1 MTMNK
6 LISQFLH
13 YLSVGRGFSPRTIEA
28 YQHDLNKFVEF
39 LESIKKADIAIITKE
54 DVRRFLSE
62 QAKTNGAITRARKLS
77 SIKSFFKYLG
87 REGIIAANPVSD
99 IEAPKLPEKEPTYLT
114 EAEYQNLIA
123 TVRREATPFYLSR
136 DLAIIVLLLGTGIRL
151 SELVGLT
158 LDRVN
163 LEHSGRSIK
172 VRGKGD
178 KERIIPLTNEVVSVL
193 GQYLKTRP
201 DVSSNHLFISR
212 LGDEL
217 HARSVYGLVKKYL
230 KGTGIKK
237 TKMGVH
243 SLRHTF
249 GTSLMNNGINIVVI
263 QELLG
268 HKKLETTRRYLHIN
282 NVDLRNAVDSLV
294 LTKQL

>member
-1 MTMNK
+1 MEK
-6 LISQFLH
+6 LIQNFLD
-13 YLSVGRGFSPRTIEA
+13 YLSIERGFSPRTIEA
-28 YQHDLNKFVEF
+28 YRHDLNKFMEF
-39 LESIKKADIAIITKE
+39 FESIGKSGVLSITKE

-62 QAKTNGAITRARKLS
+62 QSQTNGAVTRARKLS
-77 SIKSFFKYLG
+77 AIKSLFNYLDH
-87 REGIIAANPVSD
+87 EGIITANPVSG

-114 EAEYQNLIA
+114 QAEYQNLIA

-136 DLAIIVLLLGTGIRL
+136 DLAIVVLLLGTGVRL

-172 VRGKGD
+172 VRGKGN
-178 KERIIPLTNEVVSVL
+178 KERIIPLTDEVVATL
-193 GQYLKTRP
+193 EQYLKVRP
-201 DVSSNHLFISR
+201 DVPSNHLFISR

-230 KGTGIKK
+230 KATGIKK
-237 TKMGVH
+237 MKMAVH

-249 GTSLMNNGINIVVI
+249 GTSLMNSGVNIVVI

-268 HKKLETTRRYLHIN
+268 HKKIETTRRYLHIN
-282 NVDLRNAVDSLV
+282 SADLRNAVDKLV
-294 LTKQL
+294 LNKQL

>member
-1 MTMNK
+1 MEK
-6 LISQFLH
+6 LIQNFLD
-13 YLSVGRGFSPRTIEA
+13 YLSVERGFSPRTIEA
-28 YQHDLNKFVEF
+28 YRHDLNKFVEF
-39 LESIKKADIAIITKE
+39 FESIGKNGILSITKE

-62 QAKTNGAITRARKLS
+62 QAQTNGAVTRARKLS
-77 SIKSFFKYLG
+77 AIKSLFNYLDH
-87 REGIIAANPVSD
+87 EGIISANPVSG

-114 EAEYQNLIA
+114 QAEYQNLIA
-123 TVRREATPFYLSR
+123 TVKREATPFYLSR
-136 DLAIIVLLLGTGIRL
+136 DLAIVVLLLGTGVRL

-172 VRGKGD
+172 VRGKGN
-178 KERIIPLTNEVVSVL
+178 KERIIPLTDEVVATL
-193 GQYLKTRP
+193 EQYLKIRP

-230 KGTGIKK
+230 KATGIKK
-237 TKMGVH
+237 MKMAVH

-249 GTSLMNNGINIVVI
+249 GTSLMNSGVNIVVI

-268 HKKLETTRRYLHIN
+268 HKKIETTRRYLHIN
-282 NVDLRNAVDSLV
+282 SADLRNAVDKLV
-294 LTKQL
+294 LNKQI

>member
-1 MTMNK
+1 MT
-6 LISQFLH
+6 IRRPITQFLH
-13 YLSVGRGFSPRTIEA
+13 YLEVERAFSPRTISA
-28 YQHDLNKFVEF
+28 YKHDLNMFVEF
-39 LESIKKADIAIITKE
+39 LESVGKADIATISKD
-54 DVRRFLSE
+54 DVRHFLSE
-62 QAKTNGAITRARKLS
+62 RAETNGAVTRARKLS

-114 EAEYQNLIA
+114 EIEYQNLIA

-136 DLAIIVLLLGTGIRL
+136 DLAIIVLFLGTGIRL

-163 LEHSGRSIK
+163 LERSGKNIK
-172 VRGKGD
+172 VKGKGD
-178 KERIIPLTNEVVSVL
+178 RERIIPLTNEVVSVL
-193 GQYLKTRP
+193 EQYLKSRP

-217 HARSVYGLVKKYL
+217 RARSVYGLVKKYL
-230 KGTGIKK
+230 NGTGIKK

-249 GTSLMNNGINIVVI
+249 GTSLMNNGVNIVVI

-268 HKKLETTRRYLHIN
+268 HRNLETTRRYLHIN
-282 NVDLRNAVDSLV
+282 NIDLRNAVDSLV
-294 LTKQL
+294 LSKPQ

>member
-1 MTMNK
+1 MNN
-6 LISQFLH
+6 LITQFLH
-13 YLSVGRGFSPRTIEA
+13 YLEVERAFSPRTISA
-28 YQHDLNKFVEF
+28 YQNDLDMFVVF
-39 LESIKKADIAIITKE
+39 LESTGKTDIAAISKE
-54 DVRRFLSE
+54 DVRHFLSE
-62 QAKTNGAITRARKLS
+62 RAKTNGAVTRARKLS

-87 REGIIAANPVSD
+87 REGINAANPVSD

-114 EAEYQNLIA
+114 EAEYRSLIA
-123 TVRREATPFYLSR
+123 AVKREATPFYLSR
-136 DLAIIVLLLGTGIRL
+136 DLAVIVLLLGTGIRL

-163 LEHSGRSIK
+163 LERSGKSITVK
-172 VRGKGD
+172 GKGN
-178 KERIIPLTNEVVSVL
+178 KERIIPLTSEVVNVL
-193 GQYLKTRP
+193 EQYLKSRP
-201 DVSSNHLFISR
+201 DVPSNHLFISR
-212 LGDEL
+212 LGDKL

-230 KGTGIKK
+230 KATGIKK
-237 TKMGVH
+237 NKVAVH

-249 GTSLMNNGINIVVI
+249 GTSLMNNGVNIVVI

-294 LTKQL
+294 LNKPQ

>member
-1 MTMNK
+1 MEK
-6 LISQFLH
+6 LIQNFLEN
-13 YLSVGRGFSPRTIEA
+13 LLIERGLSPRTVEA
-28 YQHDLNKFVEF
+28 YRHDLNKFMEF
-39 LESIKKADIAIITKE
+39 FKSINKTNILSVTKE
-54 DVRRFLSE
+54 DVRHFISE
-62 QAKTNGAITRARKLS
+62 RSQTNCAVTRARKLS
-77 SIKSFFKYLG
+77 TIKSFFHYLD
-87 REGIIAANPVSD
+87 REGIISANPVSG

-114 EAEYQNLIA
+114 QTEYQNLIN

-136 DLAIIVLLLGTGIRL
+136 DLAIIILLLGTGIRL
-151 SELVGLT
+151 SELVSLT

-172 VRGKGD
+172 VRGKGN
-178 KERIIPLTNEVVSVL
+178 KERIIPLTDEVIKAL
-193 GQYLKTRP
+193 ERYLKVRP
-201 DVSSNHLFISR
+201 DISSNHLFISR

-230 KGTGIKK
+230 KATGIKK
-237 TKMGVH
+237 TKIAVH

-249 GTSLMNNGINIVVI
+249 GTSLMNNGVNIVVI

-282 NVDLRNAVDSLV
+282 SIDLRNAVDSLV
-294 LTKQL
+294 LSKKQ